1 MIQFEPEKFCHR
13 LLTVLLILTAV
24 IMEYPAYYTISRG
37 DGVIRTRA
45 EILKP

>member
-37 DGVIRTRA
+37 GFIRTRA
-45 EILKP
+45 EILKA